1 MDYNGKF
8 VDSKDTAKTAE
19 FPYDG
24 SISFFPLTDNSTIIT
39 KQLQQDGTTRITV
52 YEPVVDEKKEE
63 KEISQYV
70 TVDEFNEKIK
80 GLDNSKDLKEEIKNL
95 KKQIK
100 SLTDELEDLKE
111 KED

>member
-63 KEISQYV
+63 KEIPQYV
-70 TVDEFNEKIK
+70 TIDEFNEKIK
-80 GLDNSKDLKEEIKNL
+80 GLENSNDFKDDLKKIKRQIEDMSEDISKI
-95 KKQIK
+95 KK
-100 SLTDELEDLKE
+100 KE
-111 KED
+111 K